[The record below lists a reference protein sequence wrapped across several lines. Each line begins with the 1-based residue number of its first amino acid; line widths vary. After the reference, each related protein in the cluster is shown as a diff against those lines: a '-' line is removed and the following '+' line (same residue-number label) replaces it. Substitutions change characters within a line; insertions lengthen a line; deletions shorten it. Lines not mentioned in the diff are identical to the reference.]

1 MDSPEGE
8 PAQGTQS
15 FDLGSPD
22 TRGQIPGY
30 EGLPCVMTRG
40 SLDTRGKS
48 PDTRGQIPGYE
59 GTNPWKQDL
68 GVWKQDLGDPPHSY
82 PPLGGVYGNRIF
94 CFSNILGYGQTNRLL

>member
-30 EGLPCVMTRG
+30 EG
-40 SLDTRGKS
+40 
-48 PDTRGQIPGYE
+48 
-59 GTNPWKQDL
+59 TNPWIRGDKSLETGPRGLEARGESLETGPRGLEQDL
-68 GVWKQDLGDPPHSY
+68 GVWKQDLGVWH
-82 PPLGGVYGNRIF
+82 R
-94 CFSNILGYGQTNRLL
+94 T